1 MKTLRIVKYRL
12 SEPTGF
18 EPDLTEAKRME
29 QEANETYRE
38 GFFHTWTQIATIDP
52 TAQISIAEAWAIIE
66 DKETHEF
73 EIVPPSR
80 FKFIEA
86 PKSQD

>member
-18 EPDLTEAKRME
+18 DPELTDEKRKE
-29 QEANETYRE
+29 QEANETYRK
-38 GFFHTWTQIATIDP
+38 GFFHTWTQIPTIDP
-52 TAQISIAEAWAIIE
+52 RTNSPIVEAWAIIE
-66 DKETHEF
+66 DKETHKF
-73 EIVPPSR
+73 ETVPPSR